1 MGQCEPEDT
10 DGRGHMVDSPKVSWI
25 MLWVVA
31 SIDKGDLPDS
41 ESSTGK
47 IKVVLLLS
55 FARTQGVGLSFY

>member
-1 MGQCEPEDT
+1 MGQCELEDT
-10 DGRGHMVDSPKVSWI
+10 DGVEGHMVDSPKVSWM

-31 SIDKGDLPDS
+31 SIDKG

-47 IKVVLLLS
+47 IKVVLLLC